1 MSAGWLTRFDD
12 PIVLD
17 DGTTL
22 QTLRDAMPLFLRRVD
37 QAANRIASS

>member
-1 MSAGWLTRFDD
+1 MASKGWLTRFDE

-22 QTLRDAMPLFLRRVD
+22 STLRDAIHYL
-37 QAANRIASS
+37 AKNRAQGRAIL